1 MPIYEYQC
9 ESCESVFEKLTFK
22 SDTEDIVCPCCCSK
36 KTKKVL
42 SAASFLSGSSGLGSC
57 SPNTSSGFS

>member
-9 ESCESVFEKLTFK
+9 KSCESVFEKLIFK
-22 SDTEDIVCPCCCSK
+22 GDAEDIVCPCCCSK

-42 SAASFLSGSSGLGSC
+42 SATSFMSGSSGRGSC

>member
-1 MPIYEYQC
+1 MPIFEYQC

-22 SDTEDIVCPCCCSK
+22 GDTEDIVCPYCCSN
-36 KTKKVL
+36 KTKKIL
-42 SAASFLSGSSGLGSC
+42 SATSVMSGSGGLGSC

>member
-9 ESCESVFEKLTFK
+9 EACENIFEKLTFK
-22 SDTEDIVCPCCCSK
+22 GDKEDIACPCCCSK
-36 KTKKVL
+36 KVKKVL
-42 SAASFLSGSSGLGSC
+42 SAASLMGGGTGLGSC